1 MITADM
7 LGALKDDELHWIINH
22 SQELLKKRDAERKAK
37 ALADARALQAK
48 AQNEAR
54 ALLES
59 VGLNLQNLSGKAKGK
74 TGRKSLYKAGCSYQ
88 HPTDKALIWKANGQK
103 PNWLREL
110 EAQGAKA
117 IEVKAVNDNVAAAAQ
132 KAG

>member
-37 ALADARALQAK
+37 ALVDARALQAK
-48 AQNEAR
+48 AQSDAR
-54 ALLES
+54 TLLES
-59 VGLNLQNLSGKAKGK
+59 VGLSLQNLSGKAKGK
-74 TGRKSLYKAGCSYQ
+74 TARKSLYKAGCSYQ
-88 HPTDKALIWKANGQK
+88 HPTDKSLIWKANGQK

-110 EAQGAKA
+110 ETKGQAPVP
-117 IEVKAVNDNVAAAAQ
+117 IE
-132 KAG
+132 